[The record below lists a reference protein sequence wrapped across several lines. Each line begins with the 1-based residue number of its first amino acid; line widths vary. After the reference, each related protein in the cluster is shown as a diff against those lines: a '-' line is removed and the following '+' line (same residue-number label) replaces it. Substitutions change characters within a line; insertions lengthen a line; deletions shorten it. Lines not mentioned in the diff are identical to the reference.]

1 MDDDVPRGPCGGALA
16 PAECQEGSLSMAP
29 RRDAEEA
36 MDDRT
41 AERSV
46 KQHVLIEELVQRMA
60 AAHGVLCIYTPGLH
74 DRVQLKVG
82 YKTEALTVTSTTQH
96 DLLPKGNLSVSISI
110 SNIPPLL

>member
-46 KQHVLIEELVQRMA
+46 KQHVLIE
-60 AAHGVLCIYTPGLH
+60 
-74 DRVQLKVG
+74 
-82 YKTEALTVTSTTQH
+82 
-96 DLLPKGNLSVSISI
+96 
-110 SNIPPLL
+110 